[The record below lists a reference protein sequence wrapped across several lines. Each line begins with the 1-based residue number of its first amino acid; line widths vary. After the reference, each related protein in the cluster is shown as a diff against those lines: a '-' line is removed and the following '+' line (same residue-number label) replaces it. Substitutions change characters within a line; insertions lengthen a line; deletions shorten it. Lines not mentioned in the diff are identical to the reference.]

1 MEINSTLHNK
11 LRDCLIDCK
20 SLLNEEY
27 TSLMKCIE
35 NCLHRLDEPIQLAII
50 GKISSSKSTL
60 VNAILGG
67 TNIVATGCSEL
78 TYNVNWLTY
87 GDESSD
93 IEIFFKDGHCE
104 TKPRTEWANLANRLK
119 EDESELNETQ
129 KQYADSIKYIRVPHS
144 CEILKYVNIIDT
156 PGLYSYYRTDS
167 QNTINFLQKVKPD
180 AVVMLFTK
188 SVLAEDLE
196 TLRAFQGD
204 EKKKLFSLSPLNA
217 IGLLAKID
225 GNWKSTEYDKNPY
238 TTAERVI
245 DSLIKEEPQL
255 TQFFFSILPIASLL
269 GMSSFSIE
277 EDIILLR
284 KLAYIE
290 EDFLRHIL
298 KSKMHFLKDCEGVE
312 ISSEE
317 KKSLY
322 NKYGLYGIYELV
334 ISLKK
339 EPLVDAKYLSQQLK
353 NISGFDRFMRLLI
366 SHFRDRSVLIKAQNS
381 IQAIIDTCEKE
392 INSTVDTQRQA
403 IAKKIQE
410 RLLVE
415 LMSIHEYKEWKY
427 LMLIYEGKF
436 KNVKEEMIEEYKT
449 VCGEYGNA
457 VINKLGLDNS
467 STIEDMMEKANVRS
481 SYWSQQYNIAR
492 IRNPKEA
499 ELCKVMSES
508 YSILSKRI
516 HEMSEKEKEAK
527 RIINEVE
534 NFLYGK

>member
-1 MEINSTLHNK
+1 MEINSILHNR
-11 LRDCLIDCK
+11 LHNCLVDCK
-20 SLLNEEY
+20 SLLNEVE

-35 NCLHRLDEPIQLAII
+35 NCLHRLDEPIQLAVI

-67 TNIVATGCSEL
+67 GNIVATGCSEL

-93 IEIFFKDGHCE
+93 IEIIFKDGHRE
-104 TKPRTEWANLANRLK
+104 VKPRAEWAKLANRL
-119 EDESELNETQ
+119 DEEGELNETQ
-129 KQYADSIKYIRVPHS
+129 KQYADSIKYIRVPYS

-167 QNTINFLQKVKPD
+167 QNTINFLKEVKPD

-196 TLRAFQGD
+196 TLKAFQGD
-204 EKKKLFSLSPLNA
+204 GKQALFSLSPLNA

-225 GNWKSTEYDKNPY
+225 ANWRSTEDEKNPY

-245 DSLIKEEPQL
+245 DSLMREEPQL
-255 TQFFFSILPIASLL
+255 AQSFFSILPIASLL
-269 GMSSFSIE
+269 GMSSFSVG
-277 EDIILLR
+277 EDICLLR
-284 KLAYIE
+284 KLVPIE
-290 EDFLRHIL
+290 EDSLRYVL
-298 KSKMHFLKDCEGVE
+298 KSKMHFLKGCEGIE
-312 ISSEE
+312 ISKEE
-317 KKSLY
+317 KTNLY

-334 ISLKK
+334 QSLKK
-339 EPLVDAKYLSQQLK
+339 EPLVDAKDLSQHLK
-353 NISGFDRFMRLLI
+353 NISGFDRFMRLVI

-381 IQAIIDTCEKE
+381 IQAIIDACEYE
-392 INSTVDTQRQA
+392 INNTADAQKQTIV
-403 IAKKIQE
+403 KKIQE
-410 RLLVE
+410 KVLTE

-457 VINKLGLDNS
+457 AINKLGLDNS
-467 STIEDMMEKANVRS
+467 STIEDMREKANVRS

-508 YSILSKRI
+508 YSILGKRI
-516 HEMSEKEKEAK
+516 LEMAEKDKEAK
-527 RIINEVE
+527 RIISEVE
-534 NFLYGK
+534 KFLYGK